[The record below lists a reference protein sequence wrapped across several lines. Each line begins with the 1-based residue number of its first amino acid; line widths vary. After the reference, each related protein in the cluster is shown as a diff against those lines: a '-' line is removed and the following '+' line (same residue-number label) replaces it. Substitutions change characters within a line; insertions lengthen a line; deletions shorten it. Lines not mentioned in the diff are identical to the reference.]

1 YARHHAHRF
10 TESSKAKASRQ
21 RQFSSGPRW
30 YAGRAVMLLLNHSRP
45 IIGLSLGTGE
55 CRDHMMK
62 FLSCLKEKGS
72 DNSLC
77 RDESRAYLQ
86 CRMDRDLMT
95 KEDFRKLGY
104 KEPDEINLR

>member
-1 YARHHAHRF
+1 
-10 TESSKAKASRQ
+10 
-21 RQFSSGPRW
+21 
-30 YAGRAVMLLLNHSRP
+30 MLLLNHSRP

-86 CRMDRDLMT
+86 CRMDRYVSP
-95 KEDFRKLGY
+95 FISQY
-104 KEPDEINLR
+104 AH

>member
-1 YARHHAHRF
+1 MPIG
-10 TESSKAKASRQ
+10 SQKALKPKPPDKGS
-21 RQFSSGPRW
+21 FP
-30 YAGRAVMLLLNHSRP
+30 LDHD
-45 IIGLSLGTGE
+45 GE